1 MLAGLYG
8 PAEVRGSKESPER
21 ATLEVLL
28 RPKLWLPGGGRLGG
42 GGGSGGRWG
51 RGQAPRGVGGAEG
64 VGSGSALR
72 GLGVLRGILRNRGE
86 TGGALRGGYRG
97 LWGS

>member
-42 GGGSGGRWG
+42 GGAREGDGVGARLRGAWGG
-51 RGQAPRGVGGAEG
+51 PRGWGP
-64 VGSGSALR
+64 
-72 GLGVLRGILRNRGE
+72 GVL
-86 TGGALRGGYRG
+86 
-97 LWGS
+97 